1 MKDFNAIEK
10 MYEEYYPRIYNYIY
24 YRTLNREI
32 TEDVVSDTF
41 LKIMYKLKVYTP
53 ERGAFSTWIYTIAR
67 HCLSDYY
74 RKNRACENLEDYS
87 DVLKAGTADFERV
100 ENENDRRLAA
110 ALACLNEREREI
122 FYWKYYLEL
131 SNRQIAEKTGL
142 SPSNVS
148 TIINRAHQKIK
159 EVAGNGAQ

>member
-41 LKIMYKLKVYTP
+41 LKIMYKFEVYKP

-67 HCLSDYY
+67 T
-74 RKNRACENLEDYS
+74 
-87 DVLKAGTADFERV
+87 V
-100 ENENDRRLAA
+100 
-110 ALACLNEREREI
+110 
-122 FYWKYYLEL
+122 
-131 SNRQIAEKTGL
+131 
-142 SPSNVS
+142 
-148 TIINRAHQKIK
+148 
-159 EVAGNGAQ
+159 